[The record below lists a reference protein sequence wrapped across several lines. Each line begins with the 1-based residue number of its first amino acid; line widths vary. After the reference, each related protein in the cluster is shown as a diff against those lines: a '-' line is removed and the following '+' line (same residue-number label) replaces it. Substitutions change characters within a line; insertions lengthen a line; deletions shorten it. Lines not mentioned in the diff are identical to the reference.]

1 MLPNFDFLFLIFHF
15 TYMLFSL
22 KKISLCTLLG
32 VVFMTLQAQNVS
44 YHPPINKNNKAADV
58 VVVTWKDIVVAE
70 LKRRE
75 GFASRPYKDKEIWTI
90 GYGLHVEKWADMPK
104 YPISEYQ
111 AELYMNK
118 RLMSDYENV
127 EKVFPQFNENEKWAL
142 TSLVY
147 NKGMTIVKNNTALW
161 NALHLKDMAVLEKL
175 WISEFSNTSNHK
187 NSRELEWAL
196 FSLNETKLRTLYEE
210 SAVIVESRNLR
221 KVDFSKIKKK
231 K

>member
-1 MLPNFDFLFLIFHF
+1 
-15 TYMLFSL
+15 
-22 KKISLCTLLG
+22 
-32 VVFMTLQAQNVS
+32 MTCLTFQYSKAQNPA
-44 YHPPINKNNKAADV
+44 YQPPVNKTTKQANV

-75 GFASRPYKDKEIWTI
+75 GFASRPYKDKEVWTI

-104 YPISEYQ
+104 YPISEAQ

-127 EKVFPQFNENEKWAL
+127 ERVFPHFSENEKWAL

-147 NKGMTIVKNNTALW
+147 NKGMTSVKNNTALW
-161 NALHLKDMAVLEKL
+161 NALHLKDMEALKKL

-187 NSRELEWAL
+187 YSRELEWAL
-196 FSLNETKLRTLYEE
+196 FSLNEERLRTLYED
-210 SAVIVESRNLR
+210 SAVIVESRNAR
-221 KVDFSKIKKK
+221 KVDFSKIKKTASK
-231 K
+231 KK

>member
-1 MLPNFDFLFLIFHF
+1 MYI
-15 TYMLFSL
+15 SQIQ
-22 KKISLCTLLG
+22 KIITLLCLLS
-32 VVFMTLQAQNVS
+32 FYSLHTNAQNPA
-44 YHPPINKNNKAADV
+44 YRPPAAKSAKASNL

-75 GFASRPYKDKEIWTI
+75 GFASRPYKDKEVWTI

-104 YPISEYQ
+104 YPISESQ

-127 EKVFPQFNENEKWAL
+127 NRVFPHFSENEKWAL

-147 NKGMTIVKNNTALW
+147 NKGMTMVKNNTALW
-161 NALHLKDMAVLEKL
+161 NALHLKDMASLEKL

-187 NSRELEWAL
+187 YSRELEWAL
-196 FSLNETKLRTLYEE
+196 FSMNETKLRTLYED
-210 SAVIVESRNLR
+210 SAVIVQNRNER
-221 KVDFSKIKKK
+221 NVDFSKIKKTQAK
-231 K
+231 KK